1 METLWPKAAK
11 TKRQKQQR
19 RLIVEQVP
27 FGTSDFAE
35 NPEPRVPCVLI
46 LDVSYSMRG
55 DPINE
60 LNEGLTAYREELA
73 ADSLASKRV
82 EIALVTF
89 GGVVSTVQDFATA
102 EHFHPPALVA
112 SGDTPLGEA
121 VSRGIS
127 MLDERK
133 KLYKANGIMY
143 YRPWLFLI
151 TDGGP
156 TDSWQGVAKQALE
169 GDKSKAFSFFS
180 VGVGESA
187 NFDVLANFSARAP
200 LKLKG
205 LRFRDLFLWLSSSQQ
220 SVSKSSPGDAV
231 PLANPATPDGWAEV

>member
-1 METLWPKAAK
+1 M
-11 TKRQKQQR
+11 
-19 RLIVEQVP
+19 EQVP

-46 LDVSYSMRG
+46 LDVSYSMNG
-55 DPINE
+55 QPIDE

-82 EIALVTF
+82 EIALITF
-89 GGVVSTVQDFATA
+89 GGEVTTVQDFTTA
-102 EHFHPPALVA
+102 DHFHPPALVA
-112 SGDTPLGEA
+112 NGDTPLGEA
-121 VSRGIS
+121 VTRGMS
-127 MLDERK
+127 MLEERK
-133 KLYKANGIMY
+133 KLYKDNGIMY

-156 TDSWQGVAKQALE
+156 TDSWQRAAQESLK
-169 GDKSKAFSFFS
+169 GDKAKSFSFFS
-180 VGVGESA
+180 VGVGDSA
-187 NFDVLANFSARAP
+187 NFDVLKQFSTREP

-205 LRFRDLFLWLSSSQQ
+205 LRFRDLFIWLSSSQQ